1 MLEQLALHHDKWL
14 RMARFIMYT
23 LTQGS
28 GFYVAGDLVGEMY
41 IKLYKCDKEVND
53 TYVFL
58 TLKSIYIDW
67 LRAENKT
74 SKLHDY
80 LQYAGMMEYENFEL
94 PEEAEPVIELPD
106 CLTWVE
112 KQILLLRQTKSGRDI
127 EKQYHINYQKVHRI
141 ENRAKEKLTAW
152 VKKSEA
158 QAMSLQQ

>member
-14 RMARFIMYT
+14 RMANGICKDPV
-23 LTQGS
+23 L
-28 GFYVAGDLVGEMY
+28 AEDLVGDMY
-41 IKLYKCDKEVND
+41 VKLSEYDKEVND
-53 TYVFL
+53 PYVYYAIKHLF
-58 TLKSIYIDW
+58 IDHV
-67 LRAENKT
+67 RAAKKT
-74 SKLHDY
+74 AELHAH
-80 LQYAGMMEYENFEL
+80 LQYEGMMYSTEPETQPEL
-94 PEEAEPVIELPD
+94 HNEIIFPD